1 MRIKNLLI
9 ATAMAVVTIPNVQ
22 AQITTLNFLNTVP
35 GAWTAYNS
43 STVPVMNTTAPGS
56 ITDAAAAG
64 FSYGRSTDTAGTF
77 SPSPL
82 FRTGDIWRI
91 EFDGVIGNNTTFRI
105 EFSNP
110 TRTAGLVL
118 GMQNANAT
126 GADFL
131 QVDSLGT
138 AGPSDL
144 FTGNLGGVAGGTQR
158 VFGDVSITIQ
168 SSSTALI
175 SGSLSDSTG
184 VLWNAPFTMDLGTTA
199 PTLFAAVNVNASGSA
214 TAINTLSW
222 RLTSAVP
229 EPGTLTLAGLGLVAL
244 GISCRRSAR
253 KR

>member
-1 MRIKNLLI
+1 MRIKSLLV
-9 ATAMAVVTIPNVQ
+9 ATAMAVATLSNVR
-22 AQITTLNFLNTVP
+22 ADINFLGTATNTWI
-35 GAWTAYNS
+35 GYN
-43 STVPVMNTTAPGS
+43 PVGSAPPILNTTAPGS
-56 ITDAAAAG
+56 ITAPAG
-64 FSYGRSTDTAGTF
+64 GFRYGRSTDAGGAF

-91 EFDGVIGNNTTFRI
+91 QFDGVIGNNTTFRI

-168 SSSTALI
+168 SGSTALI

-184 VLWNAPFTMDLGTTA
+184 VRWNTPFTMDLGTTA
-199 PTLFAAVNVNASGSA
+199 PTLFAAVNINANGGV

-222 RLTSAVP
+222 SLTAVP